1 MSEHLQCSVASAG
14 IKTNSPGSCGV
25 EGATGN
31 EAESTLRAAGGGG
44 VARCQRG
51 GEKGKRESIM
61 VWAKGRSLCW
71 RLSNSVSPW
80 EV

>member
-1 MSEHLQCSVASAG
+1 MQCSKRWDKNKFTRVLWSG
-14 IKTNSPGSCGV
+14 GGR
-25 EGATGN
+25 TGD

-51 GEKGKRESIM
+51 GERGKRESIM